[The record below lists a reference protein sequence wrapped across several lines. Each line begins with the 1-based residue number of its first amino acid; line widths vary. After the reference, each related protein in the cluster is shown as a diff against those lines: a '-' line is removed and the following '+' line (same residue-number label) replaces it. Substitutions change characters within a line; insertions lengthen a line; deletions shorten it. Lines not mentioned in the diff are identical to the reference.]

1 MKTFG
6 CFHMVIIAIV
16 VMTIGFILTSA
27 MRTLWAQIKELCR
40 DMGRDKDTIVV
51 AGDTDLSVI
60 TNRLD
65 SVTVII
71 YTLKEEDSND

>member
-27 MRTLWAQIKELCR
+27 AMTLFKQIKDALR
-40 DMGRDKDTIVV
+40 KPDTVTV
-51 AGDTDLSVI
+51 TSADFLSVI
-60 TNRLD
+60 TNRMD
-65 SVTVII
+65 SVTII
-71 YTLKEEDSND
+71 TYTLKDEEDSND

>member
-27 MRTLWAQIKELCR
+27 AMTSLKQIKEALR
-40 DMGRDKDTIVV
+40 KPDTVTV
-51 AGDTDLSVI
+51 ASADFLSVI

>member
-16 VMTIGFILTSA
+16 VMAIGFILTSA
-27 MRTLWAQIKELCR
+27 AMTSFKQIKEALR
-40 DMGRDKDTIVV
+40 NPDTV
-51 AGDTDLSVI
+51 AVASADFLSVV

-65 SVTVII
+65 SVTVIT
-71 YTLKEEDSND
+71 YTLKDEENRQ

>member
-27 MRTLWAQIKELCR
+27 AMTLFKQIKEALR
-40 DMGRDKDTIVV
+40 KPDTVTV
-51 AGDTDLSVI
+51 ASADFLSVI

-65 SVTVII
+65 SVTIVT
-71 YTLKEEDSND
+71 YTLKETGDDEDL

>member
-27 MRTLWAQIKELCR
+27 AMTSLKQIKEALR
-40 DMGRDKDTIVV
+40 KPDTVTG
-51 AGDTDLSVI
+51 ASADFLSVI

>member
-27 MRTLWAQIKELCR
+27 AMTLFKQIKDALR
-40 DMGRDKDTIVV
+40 KPDTVTV
-51 AGDTDLSVI
+51 ASADFLSVI

-65 SVTVII
+65 SVTVIT
-71 YTLKEEDSND
+71 YTLKDEEDSND

>member
-27 MRTLWAQIKELCR
+27 AMTSLKQIKEALH
-40 DMGRDKDTIVV
+40 KPDTVTV
-51 AGDTDLSVI
+51 ASADFLSVI

>member
-16 VMTIGFILTSA
+16 VMTIGFILTNAALLS
-27 MRTLWAQIKELCR
+27 LKQIKEALR
-40 DMGRDKDTIVV
+40 KPDTVTV
-51 AGDTDLSVI
+51 ASADFLSVI

-65 SVTVII
+65 SVTVIT
-71 YTLKEEDSND
+71 YTLKEEEDGND

>member
-27 MRTLWAQIKELCR
+27 AMTSLKQIKEALR
-40 DMGRDKDTIVV
+40 KPDTVTV
-51 AGDTDLSVI
+51 ASADFLSVI

-71 YTLKEEDSND
+71 YTLKEEDEE